1 MPNLPLPVHT
11 ERLVLR
17 PFRLDD
23 VDATLAYRG
32 DPGVARFIPREPWT
46 REQTQERVREY
57 LGRTSITG
65 SSSVLS
71 LAVERSG
78 RMIGDVVLW
87 PLDDSL
93 TRGEAGWAFHP
104 EVAGRG
110 YATEAVMALF
120 GLAFGPLRMHR
131 VTANVDARNTAS
143 WRLCERLGMT
153 REGLLR
159 RDLPAKDGWA
169 DRLVYGLLAEEW
181 LDREAGS

>member
-1 MPNLPLPVHT
+1 VPNLPLPVHT

-93 TRGEAGWAFHP
+93 TRGE
-104 EVAGRG
+104 VAGRG